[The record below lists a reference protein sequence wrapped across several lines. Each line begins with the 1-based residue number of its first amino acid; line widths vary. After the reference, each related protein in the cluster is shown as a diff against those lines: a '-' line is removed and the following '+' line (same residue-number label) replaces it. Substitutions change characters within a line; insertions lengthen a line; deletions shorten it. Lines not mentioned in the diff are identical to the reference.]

1 MVQYPSDATEPTT
14 PPGWYPTGDGWQQYW
29 DGYQWTEHRAPLHPQ
44 TQTQSPSAGNDNN
57 MALFVHLGGAL
68 LGILVPIVMYIAKKD
83 ESPFVR
89 HHSLEALNFHIT
101 VWIASVVS
109 LVLILV
115 VIGIFMLIAIV
126 IGFYVLSVVAAIA
139 ASRGE
144 WYRYPMTIRI
154 FT

>member
-1 MVQYPSDATEPTT
+1 
-14 PPGWYPTGDGWQQYW
+14 
-29 DGYQWTEHRAPLHPQ
+29 
-44 TQTQSPSAGNDNN
+44 